1 MTARAMLVGVE
12 QSSWGDVPRLPG
24 VPSDLAAMSAVLGR
38 GGFSVVTLPETSLHA
53 ASVKRALAQFVTDT
67 VAGDLAVIYFTG
79 HGLLLQDH
87 SGDEQDGWDEALLC
101 ADEPIVDDWFRS
113 NLWPLAADGARIVA
127 IVDAC
132 HSDSAVLG
140 LRPADTAAAL
150 PARIAQLGYWR
161 LILAACRDQESTVD
175 LGSVNEGGGVT
186 TAALVETLTR
196 RPGISYRDLWPEVA
210 TMVRDRH
217 PDTGVGTPQMLS
229 SGPDDSLLDA
239 PAFRAA

>member
-12 QSSWGDVPRLPG
+12 RSSWGDVPRLPG
-24 VPSDLAAMSAVLGR
+24 VASDLAAMSNLLGH
-38 GGFSVVTLPETSLHA
+38 GGFAVTTLPETSLAA
-53 ASVKRALAQFVTDT
+53 ASVKRALAQLVTDT

-79 HGLLLQDH
+79 HGLLLHDH

-113 NLWPLAADGARIVA
+113 NLWTLAADGARIVA

-132 HSDSAVLG
+132 HSDSATLG
-140 LRPADTAAAL
+140 LRADTPPAVL
-150 PARIAQLGYWR
+150 PPRVAGRGFWR
-161 LILAACRDQESTVD
+161 LILAACRDQETTVD
-175 LGSVNEGGGVT
+175 LGSVEGGGVT
-186 TAALVETLTR
+186 TGALVEILTR
-196 RPGISYRDLWPEVA
+196 DPGISYRDLWPEVA
-210 TMVRDRH
+210 TTVRDRH